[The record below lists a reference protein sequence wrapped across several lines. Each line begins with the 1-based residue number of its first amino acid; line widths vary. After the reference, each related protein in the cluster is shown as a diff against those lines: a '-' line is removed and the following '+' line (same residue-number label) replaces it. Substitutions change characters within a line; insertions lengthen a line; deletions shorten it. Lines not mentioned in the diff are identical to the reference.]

1 MKTKHNRRS
10 DFAFETRALW
20 QIFNGRSSDLSSARR
35 MFSGRSV
42 FPNTDKWGGRRG
54 MMRYMRMLPVFLIV
68 VTAFIFGA
76 TASANNEIELD
87 EANVFIEWNSTDTDF
102 GIQFFWDGASWKSMV
117 VKNERGKTV
126 LDVKTKKNV
135 RAQGLTEGF
144 FESAEPPESKLSKEE
159 FFARFPEGVYK
170 FRGESIEGDRLV
182 GEADFTHTLPAPPKN
197 LSPAEGDVVSHLGF
211 TASFDAVTEDSEGNP
226 LDIEF
231 YEVVVEKEDDE
242 PIRQVFRVILRPTQ
256 TSVDVP
262 AQFLDPNTG
271 YKLEVIAQEES
282 GNRTITETGTF
293 TTDSP

>member
-1 MKTKHNRRS
+1 MKTKHGRS
-10 DFAFETRALW
+10 DFASENRALW
-20 QIFNGRSSDLSSARR
+20 QLPNGYCSDRSNAHG

-42 FPNTDKWGGRRG
+42 FPNTDKRRGRSG
-54 MMRYMRMLPVFLIV
+54 MMRYMRMLPIFLIV
-68 VTAFIFGA
+68 VAAFTFGA
-76 TASANNEIELD
+76 AAFANNEIELD

-102 GIQFFWDGASWKSMV
+102 GIHFFWDGEPWKSMV
-117 VKNERGKTV
+117 VKNERGQTV
-126 LDVKTKKNV
+126 LNVKAKKNV

-144 FESAEPPESKLSKEE
+144 FESAEPPESELSKEE
-159 FFARFPEGVYK
+159 FFARFPKGVYEFLGK
-170 FRGESIEGDRLV
+170 SLDGDRLV

-211 TASFDAVTEDSEGNP
+211 TASFDPVTEDTEGNP

-242 PIRQVFRVILRPTQ
+242 PILQVFSVILRPNQ

-262 AQFLDPNTG
+262 AQFLEPNTE